1 MLLSNEGFRRLCA
14 ARDRLRDC
22 GESSPT
28 IEALARELGVSPF
41 HFSRQFEAVF
51 GTTPHQYRMR
61 ARLDRAR
68 DLLAERR
75 MSVTDICMEVGF
87 SSLGSFSALFSR
99 TFGESPAAYRRR
111 VRADDRTPG
120 CLSLMSA
127 PADRSFREA

>member
-1 MLLSNEGFRRLCA
+1 MLLSNEGFRRLCH
-14 ARDRLRDC
+14 ARERLRDC
-22 GESSPT
+22 DESAPT
-28 IEALARELGVSPF
+28 IEALARDLGVSPF

-68 DLLAERR
+68 DLLAEGR
-75 MSVTDICMEVGF
+75 MSVTDICMDVGF

-99 TFGESPAAYRRR
+99 TFGESPTAYARR
-111 VRADDRTPG
+111 VRGQNRTPA

-127 PADRSFREA
+127 LDDRSFREA